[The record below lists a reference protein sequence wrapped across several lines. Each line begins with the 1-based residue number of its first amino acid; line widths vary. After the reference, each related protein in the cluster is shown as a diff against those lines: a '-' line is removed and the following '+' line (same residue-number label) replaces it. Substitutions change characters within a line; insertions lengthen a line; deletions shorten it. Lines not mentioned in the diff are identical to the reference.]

1 MGFTMQMQGR
11 KVVLFICFGEL
22 LEIEIHPSFTNEME
36 VSMNTRKFLQ
46 LFVLIAVLLASF
58 ASTTYVFA
66 APASSGQCGTSV
78 TVVSGDTL
86 RKIADRCDTT
96 IYALRRANPEIGLG
110 NLIYPGQVLLLPG
123 TILGSDGG
131 YLIYIVARGDT
142 LKGLAARFGSTVE
155 SIMASN
161 PEITNPNVIYEGQRL
176 TIYSG
181 PSTPPPT
188 PPPASG
194 QTYYVLAG
202 DTLRKIAAK
211 FNTTVDA
218 ILRINPQII
227 NPNII
232 YVGQAIAIPTG
243 VSTHVVQKG
252 DTLRIIASKYGTTV
266 DALLALNPGIKNP
279 NLIYVGQVIRVR

>member
-1 MGFTMQMQGR
+1 
-11 KVVLFICFGEL
+11 
-22 LEIEIHPSFTNEME
+22 
-36 VSMNTRKFLQ
+36 MNTPKFLQ
-46 LFVLIAVLLASF
+46 LFVLLSVLLASF
-58 ASTTYVFA
+58 ASTSSAFA
-66 APASSGQCGTSV
+66 ASCGTSV

-96 IYALRRANPEIGLG
+96 VSAIRRANPEIGSG

-142 LKGLAARFGSTVE
+142 LKVLAARFGSTVE
-155 SIMASN
+155 SIVASN
-161 PEITNPNVIYEGQRL
+161 PEIKNANVIYEGQHL

-181 PSTPPPT
+181 PSTPPPA

-194 QTYYVLAG
+194 QTYYVVKG

-218 ILRINPQII
+218 ILRVNPQIT
-227 NPNII
+227 NPNVI
-232 YVGQAIAIPTG
+232 YVGQAIAIPAG
-243 VSTHVVQKG
+243 STTHIVQRG
-252 DTLRIIASKYGTTV
+252 DTLRIIANNYGTTV
-266 DALLALNPGIKNP
+266 DAILALNPNIKNP
-279 NLIYVGQVIRVR
+279 NVIYVGQVIVVR